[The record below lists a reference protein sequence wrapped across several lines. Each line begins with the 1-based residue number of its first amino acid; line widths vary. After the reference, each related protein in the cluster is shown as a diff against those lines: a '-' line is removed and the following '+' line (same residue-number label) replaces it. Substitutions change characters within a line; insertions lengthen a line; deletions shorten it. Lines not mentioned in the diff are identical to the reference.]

1 MLVSQPLIS
10 LLKLRQAGLQ
20 PRLVIDESAQKRNDK
35 SVTCE
40 ISHKFIGPYVAAAA
54 VGLAHHACTAVCR
67 AALLAKTLFW
77 PAAGETPPS
86 SSTARSGV
94 KQLREVDSIVTM
106 CVSALTF
113 YERGIKKACGRGA
126 IHTA

>member
-10 LLKLRQAGLQ
+10 LLKLEQ
-20 PRLVIDESAQKRNDK
+20 PEEKRPDK

-40 ISHKFIGPYVAAAA
+40 IFHKFIGPYVAAAA
-54 VGLAHHACTAVCR
+54 VGSAHHAFTAVCR

-86 SSTARSGV
+86 NSATRSSV
-94 KQLREVDSIVTM
+94 KQLREVDSIDM
-106 CVSALTF
+106 ICVSELTLA
-113 YERGIKKACGRGA
+113 RGE
-126 IHTA
+126 